1 MQFHNILYP
10 ITLLLIVHLHPIYSS
25 LSLSLDFP
33 SKSNTPFLP
42 YLALIQDKYLIFSNQ
57 GAYYIKQN
65 STNDFYFQRAYPE
78 FNDEFLITA
87 ETSEYFKFVI
97 NSTNTIYIMPYL
109 DGRMFF
115 RTYKKYSTSDDY
127 TAVYDILPG
136 TRPVVQQL
144 GDSYVMFSYI
154 EKVSNRMTIYIVD
167 NNKEIVA
174 QGRANAFLIP
184 NGSFSC
190 NYFKETDEMLCVY
203 SKGTNIVYSIEYF
216 LHILAFDTVLKDC
229 IILDPKEHNDDVIM
243 SIRSIAIDSN
253 QTLNIAYLSPSN
265 LYYLFIG
272 YASDSRINFVT
283 GLRTDIPCTNY
294 IDMNIIEIYDNF
306 AMISGNDGSGN
317 ICGFFSFN
325 RNNISKISITGLER
339 CGYDNF
345 RVSIVDDGNIHFV
358 SSIDKTLVYYSQE
371 IVRCVNLT
379 KEVSTNEPII
389 IDMTELF
396 TPQVEQIIT
405 GSGLRLE
412 LEVSAEQ
419 LGAFYEIDENN
430 TIISSVQLNNT
441 SHFYSRI
448 EYIPHLIGRES
459 YKFSVMFKM
468 SDVFYIPTPYCSI
481 SISSSCYS
489 SCETCNYVGNDIE
502 HQCSQCK
509 EGYYFK
515 EQSTSCYSN
524 LQYGYYLDTLS
535 NTYRHCPDNCK
546 LCDNS
551 TSCNECIDDYILLSL
566 FTLNSNDVSCIP
578 FCDKQTSLWFFDAD
592 GNFVCLDN
600 TDTCPPDHPC
610 INNIKRQC
618 FTSEDPISN
627 QCTNIIPSKGGILQQ
642 FSYIDYNVLNYYKDK
657 FKHFHEDFNVIV
669 YSSDTNSN
677 DECQMSNLTMINIG
691 ECGQVIKDEYEIDND
706 IIVAQIETINDEGKT
721 SPFFGFYLH
730 NGTKI
735 KISHCANTSV
745 NITRPLYRR
754 SSSLSTELIEDL
766 SNKKIDVFNAEDNF
780 FNDKCFNFTANINDV
795 RKADVP
801 INDRR
806 KEYYENTTLC
816 PQNCKYEGV
825 DIIDGKVKCVCSVL
839 SEEDIMFFGEDTANQ
854 FAKESVSTSN
864 YEIFKCFKITIKGD
878 IIVRNIGTYAMLVL
892 LVIQFIVFFIYL
904 CYAKSLFSTYIDE
917 KKGLIT
923 KLQSNDITSYDEKA
937 NTNQD
942 SNIIIYNHTNDT
954 KDINEMFEKRNK
966 GTVTECTNETVSTF
980 KNKKHPEIPIR
991 SMVYIKK
998 RIKEWTK
1005 VLEPPKEK
1013 LNYDKMEFEV
1023 AVLKD
1028 TRLFL
1033 ELLVTRM
1040 KIVHPV
1046 YPVIAKKTLK
1056 IRFIS
1061 LSMVILDLTTDMFFN
1076 ALLTTDAYLTKIFK
1090 EGYSYL
1096 YELPKY
1102 FLVALATIV
1111 SRCIIHLMIM
1121 SLPDEE
1127 EIIEESKKDRR
1138 FLIKRADKI
1147 KCTNKFFYLVIILL
1161 TFVFAYFVS
1170 AFCAVYQNSR
1180 KYWLYGS
1187 FTSFIINLLLPF
1199 ISAFFCTILRRLS
1212 FRCNIQ
1218 FLYHFERLIESC

>member
-1 MQFHNILYP
+1 M
-10 ITLLLIVHLHPIYSS
+10 
-25 LSLSLDFP
+25 
-33 SKSNTPFLP
+33 
-42 YLALIQDKYLIFSNQ
+42 
-57 GAYYIKQN
+57 
-65 STNDFYFQRAYPE
+65 
-78 FNDEFLITA
+78 
-87 ETSEYFKFVI
+87 
-97 NSTNTIYIMPYL
+97 
-109 DGRMFF
+109 
-115 RTYKKYSTSDDY
+115 
-127 TAVYDILPG
+127 
-136 TRPVVQQL
+136 
-144 GDSYVMFSYI
+144 
-154 EKVSNRMTIYIVD
+154 
-167 NNKEIVA
+167 
-174 QGRANAFLIP
+174 
-184 NGSFSC
+184 
-190 NYFKETDEMLCVY
+190 
-203 SKGTNIVYSIEYF
+203 
-216 LHILAFDTVLKDC
+216 
-229 IILDPKEHNDDVIM
+229 
-243 SIRSIAIDSN
+243 
-253 QTLNIAYLSPSN
+253 
-265 LYYLFIG
+265 
-272 YASDSRINFVT
+272 
-283 GLRTDIPCTNY
+283 
-294 IDMNIIEIYDNF
+294 
-306 AMISGNDGSGN
+306 
-317 ICGFFSFN
+317 
-325 RNNISKISITGLER
+325 
-339 CGYDNF
+339 
-345 RVSIVDDGNIHFV
+345 
-358 SSIDKTLVYYSQE
+358 
-371 IVRCVNLT
+371 
-379 KEVSTNEPII
+379 
-389 IDMTELF
+389 
-396 TPQVEQIIT
+396 
-405 GSGLRLE
+405 
-412 LEVSAEQ
+412 
-419 LGAFYEIDENN
+419 
-430 TIISSVQLNNT
+430 
-441 SHFYSRI
+441 
-448 EYIPHLIGRES
+448 
-459 YKFSVMFKM
+459 
-468 SDVFYIPTPYCSI
+468 
-481 SISSSCYS
+481 
-489 SCETCNYVGNDIE
+489 
-502 HQCSQCK
+502 
-509 EGYYFK
+509 
-515 EQSTSCYSN
+515 
-524 LQYGYYLDTLS
+524 
-535 NTYRHCPDNCK
+535 
-546 LCDNS
+546 
-551 TSCNECIDDYILLSL
+551 
-566 FTLNSNDVSCIP
+566 
-578 FCDKQTSLWFFDAD
+578 
-592 GNFVCLDN
+592 
-600 TDTCPPDHPC
+600 
-610 INNIKRQC
+610 
-618 FTSEDPISN
+618 
-627 QCTNIIPSKGGILQQ
+627 
-642 FSYIDYNVLNYYKDK
+642 
-657 FKHFHEDFNVIV
+657 
-669 YSSDTNSN
+669 
-677 DECQMSNLTMINIG
+677 
-691 ECGQVIKDEYEIDND
+691 
-706 IIVAQIETINDEGKT
+706 
-721 SPFFGFYLH
+721 
-730 NGTKI
+730 
-735 KISHCANTSV
+735 
-745 NITRPLYRR
+745 
-754 SSSLSTELIEDL
+754 
-766 SNKKIDVFNAEDNF
+766 
-780 FNDKCFNFTANINDV
+780 
-795 RKADVP
+795 
-801 INDRR
+801 
-806 KEYYENTTLC
+806 
-816 PQNCKYEGV
+816 
-825 DIIDGKVKCVCSVL
+825 L
-839 SEEDIMFFGEDTANQ
+839 SEVDIMFFGEDTANQ